1 MLCPL
6 VRKPPCPREP
16 CESCR
21 EDMAER
27 SAILQF
33 AAFKPGTTEPLCS
46 SRGEADA
53 LAREQA
59 LAAMPGAVGV
69 LF

>member
-33 AAFKPGTTEPLCS
+33 AAFKPGTKEPLCS
-46 SRGEADA
+46 SQTEADA
-53 LAREQA
+53 LAAEQA
-59 LAAMPGAVGV
+59 REALPGFQRR
-69 LF
+69 L